1 MRRNRL
7 DVPRRLARQAL
18 DRTRLELG
26 RVVAERR
33 HLEEAHAALR
43 DTRARE
49 TFEDA
54 AELHLLASYHER
66 SRKVERDLIRRLCEV
81 SAEETALG
89 RRLGER
95 RLALRR
101 LELLE
106 ERERAR
112 ARGDAARREQRDL
125 DDLVLIRRAQSAR

>member
-7 DVPRRLARQAL
+7 DLPRRLARQAL

-33 HLEEAHAALR
+33 DLEQARAALC

-54 AELHLLASYHER
+54 AELHLLASYHE
-66 SRKVERDLIRRLCEV
+66 
-81 SAEETALG
+81 
-89 RRLGER
+89 
-95 RLALRR
+95 
-101 LELLE
+101 
-106 ERERAR
+106 
-112 ARGDAARREQRDL
+112 
-125 DDLVLIRRAQSAR
+125 